1 MKNKQKQEL
10 AVCGFAAVKKLEK
23 NHPEKITRLFFTED
37 KAPLFGGLC
46 KRLAQNHG
54 IYNMKPAE
62 ELEKLCGTV
71 HHQGVVAMI
80 EAPEI
85 QPLDSDITDNWVEKG
100 ENAVLFDRIG
110 NANNFGAIVRSA
122 AYFGIK
128 NIVIPLDEAQSSITT
143 SSYRVA
149 EGGMEYVNIYSV
161 RSSARLL
168 EALKGKMVR
177 VGTDLKAS
185 KTVAEL
191 RKSLTATE
199 KATSSGSK
207 KTTASEKSGTNAHQ
221 KPLLIILG
229 NEEHGISDI
238 VKQNCDEL
246 VIIPWAGMAAGKK
259 SACIDS
265 LNVAQ
270 AASIIFYEL
279 SK

>member
-1 MKNKQKQEL
+1 MKNKQKKEL
-10 AVCGFAAVKKLEK
+10 AVCGFATVKKLEK
-23 NHPEKITRLFFTED
+23 NHPEKITRLFFTEE

-46 KRLAQNHG
+46 KKLAKNHG
-54 IYNMKPAE
+54 IYNMKPAD
-62 ELEKLCGTV
+62 ELEKLSGTV

-80 EAPEI
+80 EAPEVI
-85 QPLDSDITDNWVEKG
+85 PLDSDITDSWVENS
-100 ENAVLFDRIG
+100 ENAVLLDRIG

-128 NIVIPLDEAQSSITT
+128 NIVIPLDEAQSTITT

-168 EALKGKMVR
+168 EAVKGKMLR
-177 VGTDLKAS
+177 VGTDLQAT
-185 KTVAEL
+185 KTVSEL
-191 RKSLTATE
+191 KELVSTD
-199 KATSSGSK
+199 K
-207 KTTASEKSGTNAHQ
+207 K
-221 KPLLIILG
+221 PVLIVLG
-229 NEEHGISDI
+229 NEENGISD
-238 VKQNCDEL
+238 VVRQNCDEL
-246 VIIPWAGMAAGKK
+246 VIIPWAGMGAGIK

-270 AASIIFYEL
+270 AASVIFYEL

>member
-1 MKNKQKQEL
+1 MKNKQKKEL

-23 NHPEKITRLFFTED
+23 NHPEKITRLYFTEE

-46 KRLAQNHG
+46 KKLAKNHG
-54 IYNMKPAE
+54 IYNIKPAA

-85 QPLDSDITDNWVEKG
+85 EPLDSNITDSWVDNC
-100 ENAVLFDRIG
+100 ENAVLMDRIG
-110 NANNFGAIVRSA
+110 NAANFGAIVRSA
-122 AYFGIK
+122 SFFGIK
-128 NIVIPLDEAQSSITT
+128 NIIIPLDEAQSTITT

-161 RSSARLL
+161 RSTARLL

-177 VGTDLKAS
+177 VGTDLSAKKS
-185 KTVAEL
+185 VGEL
-191 RKSLTATE
+191 KSI
-199 KATSSGSK
+199 SNNGK
-207 KTTASEKSGTNAHQ
+207 K
-221 KPLLIILG
+221 PVLIILG
-229 NEEHGISDI
+229 NEEEGISEI
-238 VKQNCDEL
+238 VRKNCDEL
-246 VIIPWAGMAAGKK
+246 VIIPWAGMNNGQEK
-259 SACIDS
+259 SVIDS

-270 AASIIFYEL
+270 ASSIIFYEL